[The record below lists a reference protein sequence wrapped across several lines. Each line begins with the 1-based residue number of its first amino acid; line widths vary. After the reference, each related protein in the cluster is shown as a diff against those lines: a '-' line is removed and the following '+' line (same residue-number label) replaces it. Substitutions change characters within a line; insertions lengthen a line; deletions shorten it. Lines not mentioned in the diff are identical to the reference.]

1 MATDSER
8 RHMQNRGLLTDDD
21 RAFFRGEREFADDD
35 KKGQARRD
43 KRHNIRSRMANIA
56 EDIELLQEAGED
68 DLVNEFYGDI
78 GRYERLEQQIQNLQE
93 QIDR

>member
-1 MATDSER
+1 MTTDGETP
-8 RHMQNRGLLTDDD
+8 HMQNRGLLTADD
-21 RAFFRGEREFADDD
+21 RAFYRGEKDVEDEDKTRRE
-35 KKGQARRD
+35 
-43 KRHNIRSRMANIA
+43 KRYNIRQRMENVA